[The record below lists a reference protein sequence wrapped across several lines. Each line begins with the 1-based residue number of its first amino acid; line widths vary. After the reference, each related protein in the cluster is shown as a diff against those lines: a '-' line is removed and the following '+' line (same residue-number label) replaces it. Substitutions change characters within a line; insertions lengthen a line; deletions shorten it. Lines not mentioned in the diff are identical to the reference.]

1 MLLRDKRF
9 WTAVIDGLASGAT
22 LLIGHFVV
30 PEYMDI
36 ALWAIGF
43 YQTVAAVIIG
53 VYTVERKV
61 DRLSMEIKRQYLRR
75 K

>member
-9 WTAVIDGLASGAT
+9 WTVVADGLASGAT

-36 ALWAIGF
+36 ALWAI